1 MLILKLGMKAQK
13 PTLYEI
19 YEFFFF
25 YNRKEGKREMI
36 KISLPLS
43 FSSWILAVSPNLT
56 MMMPGTPFLGMRP
69 IPHALVKPGLTSFV
83 DSLSHSV
90 KWAYLVASVRASEVR
105 LSVFAAA

>member
-13 PTLYEI
+13 PRLYET
-19 YEFFFF
+19 YEFIFFLQQE
-25 YNRKEGKREMI
+25 RRKREMI

>member
-13 PTLYEI
+13 PRLYET
-19 YEFFFF
+19 YEFIFFLQQE
-25 YNRKEGKREMI
+25 RRKREMI
-36 KISLPLS
+36 KISLP

-56 MMMPGTPFLGMRP
+56 MMMPGTPFLRMRP

-90 KWAYLVASVRASEVR
+90 KWAYLVASVWASEVR